1 MATFNDIIQSSTPI
15 VVDFHAT
22 WCQPCKMMAPILQQV
37 KGQLGDQVRIIKIDV
52 DKNQEVAARYQ
63 IRSVP
68 TTMIFQN
75 GQVKWSGSGVMQ
87 ADQLVS
93 VIQSTTGFN

>member
-1 MATFNDIIQSSTPI
+1 MATFNEMIQSGTPI
-15 VVDFHAT
+15 VVDFYAT

-52 DKNQEVAARYQ
+52 DKNQDVAARYQ

-75 GQVKWSGSGVMQ
+75 GKMKWSGSGVMQ

-93 VIQSTTGFN
+93 VIRSATN

>member
-1 MATFNDIIQSSTPI
+1 MATFHDIIQSSTPI
-15 VVDFHAT
+15 VIDFYAT
-22 WCQPCKMMAPILQQV
+22 WCAPCKMMSPILQQV
-37 KGQLGDQVRIIKIDV
+37 KGQLGEQVRIIKIDV

-93 VIQSTTGFN
+93 VIRSATN